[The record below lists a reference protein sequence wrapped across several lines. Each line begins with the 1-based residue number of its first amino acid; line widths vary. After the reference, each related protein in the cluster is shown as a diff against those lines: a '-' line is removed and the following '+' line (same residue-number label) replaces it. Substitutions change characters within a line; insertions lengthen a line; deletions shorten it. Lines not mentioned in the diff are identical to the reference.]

1 MSHPLV
7 GRPELLEPV
16 QREQVRGVLV
26 QELDGLF
33 QPPLL
38 PDGRSVQDPRVPPV
52 LRAHHRVHAEPLCAR
67 LWPAAFPPAR
77 PGADGEMRSAQWGRG
92 DSDGTQVTLVYS
104 HASGKDLQNKTLTA
118 F

>member
-67 LWPAAFPPAR
+67 LWPATFPPAR
-77 PGADGEMRSAQWGRG
+77 PGDDGENHHHHHPR
-92 DSDGTQVTLVYS
+92 
-104 HASGKDLQNKTLTA
+104 
-118 F
+118 